1 MKLKKLLL
9 VIEIILAIFLIIGIV
24 YLSYKLYLKVMGIQD
39 YAQVGNREIF
49 YTCGSKY
56 GDATIYEN
64 GLMIIKD
71 GMKEKAKI
79 NLSKDE
85 IKVLK
90 KLINKDK
97 KDHSEETFPDSGN
110 GWINT
115 DRVVKCYGYYYSILD
130 PAIPRTVYNG
140 DYSEKYVFKLFEKYS
155 NN

>member
-1 MKLKKLLL
+1 MRTALL

-85 IKVLK
+85 IKELK
-90 KLINKDK
+90 KLINKDT

>member
-85 IKVLK
+85 IKELK
-90 KLINKDK
+90 KLINKGERK
-97 KDHSEETFPDSGN
+97 
-110 GWINT
+110 W
-115 DRVVKCYGYYYSILD
+115 VL
-130 PAIPRTVYNG
+130 
-140 DYSEKYVFKLFEKYS
+140 LL
-155 NN
+155 

>member
-1 MKLKKLLL
+1 MKLKKLFL
-9 VIEIILAIFLIIGIV
+9 IFLIIGIV

-85 IKVLK
+85 LK

-140 DYSEKYVFKLFEKYS
+140 DYSEKYVFKLLEKYS

>member
-1 MKLKKLLL
+1 
-9 VIEIILAIFLIIGIV
+9 
-24 YLSYKLYLKVMGIQD
+24 MGIQD

-85 IKVLK
+85 IKELK

-115 DRVVKCYGYYYSILD
+115 DRVVKCYGYW
-130 PAIPRTVYNG
+130 
-140 DYSEKYVFKLFEKYS
+140 S
-155 NN
+155 NNQKANCY

>member
-1 MKLKKLLL
+1 MIFLPFFLL
-9 VIEIILAIFLIIGIV
+9 V
-24 YLSYKLYLKVMGIQD
+24 YLQ
-39 YAQVGNREIF
+39 
-49 YTCGSKY
+49 
-56 GDATIYEN
+56 
-64 GLMIIKD
+64 
-71 GMKEKAKI
+71 
-79 NLSKDE
+79 
-85 IKVLK
+85 

-140 DYSEKYVFKLFEKYS
+140 DYSEKYVFKLLEKYS

>member
-85 IKVLK
+85 IKV
-90 KLINKDK
+90 INKDK

-140 DYSEKYVFKLFEKYS
+140 DYSEKYVFKLLENYS

>member
-1 MKLKKLLL
+1 MIL
-9 VIEIILAIFLIIGIV
+9 IIASIILAIFLIIGIV

-85 IKVLK
+85 IKELK
-90 KLINKDK
+90 KLINTK
-97 KDHSEETFPDSGN
+97 KIT
-110 GWINT
+110 
-115 DRVVKCYGYYYSILD
+115 VK
-130 PAIPRTVYNG
+130 
-140 DYSEKYVFKLFEKYS
+140 KLFRIPETVG
-155 NN
+155 